1 MVHFWKTYLAGTDV
15 WGDFRQAIRLLRK
28 APGLTLTATLSLA
41 VGVGINV
48 IIFSLIDQTS
58 VHRQYLHEP
67 DNLVQIEGDQ
77 PGGFAYLDR
86 KDLVDQCPS
95 IKDVAAYEFKT
106 GTADYLEI
114 PRSLNT
120 LAVSPNY
127 FTLLG
132 LRPAAGRFF
141 TEKDHPDQR
150 NADTAVISYSLWEK
164 DFGLDPGIIG
174 KNILISGLSMTVV
187 GVAPKGY
194 FGGVSWAPL
203 DLWCPADTW
212 YRRMPKWLSSRTF
225 IAFMMVARKQPGA
238 GTPALNAQLDRSVR
252 QLCQTF
258 PDRLRCS
265 RVSAVPLFREAGA
278 EYYLAATASMILPGL
293 VLLLAC
299 ANVSGLL
306 IARAETRTHEIAIRL
321 ALGSSR
327 WRLVRQLLT
336 ESLLLSLLGSLA
348 GFLLAAWTARSLPA
362 LLPPSVSSPI
372 PDIHIDVRMALLSL
386 GLALVNTLLFG
397 LLPARQAARVSLTSW
412 LNAANNTTSR
422 GKQLTRQNVL
432 VAGQLALSLVLLC
445 VAGLFLQDLWRALGR
460 DPVLQRRDM
469 ALMEL
474 NPSLYGL
481 ARGQY
486 PAFMRDLRL
495 KANAVAGVKQA
506 VLTDSCPDEGG
517 FGRKFRFYQT
527 GDNPSQNAV
536 GIQAARALVDEHFCA
551 LMGLRVVQGRQFLAT
566 DDAGHPPVVL
576 INRACAQAVWTGRDP
591 LGQWIRLEAPDGPLA
606 QVVGVID
613 DSRWDTGETS
623 LQPRLYVS
631 IWQGSPV
638 NFYLLADAVAAP
650 RSLLMPLR
658 QQLRLADERV
668 RPASLQ
674 TLHQRVRSSYG
685 FFGRQFLARIYGAFG
700 LLGILLA
707 AIGLHAVVAYAVNSR
722 TREIGVRMALG
733 ATRQGIQMMVLA
745 RGFKLALTGAAVG
758 FPLAFAA
765 AQCVRGELVIQ
776 STFNPTVY
784 LLMAGSLVIVT
795 LLSSCL
801 PAWRAAKVDPMVALR
816 QE

>member
-1 MVHFWKTYLAGTDV
+1 MLRFWKTNFAGTDI

-28 APGLTLTATLSLA
+28 APGFTITATLSLA

-48 IIFSLIDQTS
+48 IIFSLIDQMGA
-58 VHRQYLHEP
+58 HRQYLHEP
-67 DNLVQIEGDQ
+67 DNLVQIEGDR
-77 PGGFAYLDR
+77 PDGFAYLDR

-95 IKDVAAYEFKT
+95 VKDVAAYELT
-106 GTADYLEI
+106 SGTADYLEI

-120 LAVSPNY
+120 LAVSRNY

-132 LRPAAGRFF
+132 LRPAAGRLF
-141 TEKDHPDQR
+141 TEKDNLDQQ
-150 NADTAVISYSLWEK
+150 NADTVVISYSLWER
-164 DFGLDPGIIG
+164 DLSLDPRIVG
-174 KNILISGLSMTVV
+174 KNLLINGQSMTVV

-194 FGGVSWAPL
+194 FGAIPWAPL
-203 DLWCPADTW
+203 ELWCPVDTW
-212 YRRMPKWLSSRTF
+212 YRRMPKCLSSRTF
-225 IAFMMVARKQPGA
+225 VVFQMLARKQPGA
-238 GTPALNAQLDRSVR
+238 GTPALNAQVDRAVR

-258 PDRLRCS
+258 PQPFRCS
-265 RVSAVPLFREAGA
+265 RVSTSPLIREKGT
-278 EYYLAATASMILPGL
+278 EYFLAASASMILPGL
-293 VLLLAC
+293 VLLIAC

-306 IARAETRTHEIAIRL
+306 IARAQTRTREIAVRL

-348 GFLLAAWTARSLPA
+348 GFLLAAWAARSLPA
-362 LLPPSVSSPI
+362 LLPPSALSPM
-372 PDIHIDVRMALLSL
+372 PDIHIDMRMALFSL

-460 DPVLQRRDM
+460 HPVLQRRDM

-474 NPSLYGL
+474 NPSRYGL
-481 ARGQY
+481 ARAQY
-486 PAFMRDLRL
+486 PIFMRDLRL
-495 KANAVAGVKQA
+495 KANAAAGVKQA
-506 VLTDSCPDEGG
+506 VLTDSCPGEGG
-517 FGRKFRFYQT
+517 LGRPFRFYRT
-527 GDNPSQNAV
+527 GDNPSLDAT
-536 GIQAARALVDEHFCA
+536 GIPVARVLVDERFCA
-551 LMGLRVVQGRQFLAT
+551 LMELPVVQGRQFLAT
-566 DDAGHPPVVL
+566 DDAGSPPVVL
-576 INRACAQAVWTGRDP
+576 VNRACAQTVWAGRDP
-591 LGQWIRLEAPDGPLA
+591 LGQWIRLEQRDGPLA

-613 DSRWDTGETS
+613 DRQWDTGETS
-623 LQPRLYVS
+623 LQPRLYAS
-631 IWQGSPV
+631 IWQSSPV

-685 FFGRQFLARIYGAFG
+685 FFGRRLMARLFGAFG
-700 LLGILLA
+700 VLGILLA
-707 AIGLHAVVAYAVNSR
+707 AIGLYAVVAFTVNSR

-733 ATRQGIQMMVLA
+733 ATRQRIQIMVLA

-765 AQCVRGELVIQ
+765 AQCVRSGLYVR

-784 LLMAGSLVIVT
+784 LLMAGSLVVVT

-816 QE
+816 QD